1 MHVSSNQHITQLKQT
16 SCFCQ
21 EKVDYL
27 KLTHVNMLSYDI
39 YKLSSN
45 KIAYF
50 IKASYFQSGKNKQ
63 TNKQTKT
70 HKHLLWKK
78 VPICTNLYEKN
89 ALKIDKYYF
98 IYCDMIYGVCLFLW
112 WPWRISSDK
121 WLNFTNDLI
130 GKCVVS

>member
-1 MHVSSNQHITQLKQT
+1 MGLMHVSSNQHITNLNRLLVSVRKRWTISNLLMLTRYQMTYTNFLAIKLHILLKHPT
-16 SCFCQ
+16 FSLA
-21 EKVDYL
+21 K
-27 KLTHVNMLSYDI
+27 
-39 YKLSSN
+39 
-45 KIAYF
+45 
-50 IKASYFQSGKNKQ
+50 